1 MYVFPS
7 QMCQLLSTRNNLMKE
22 RKILCQEVEFLRKQW
37 MPKTTSA
44 PVTPVDT
51 ASHAS
56 AEDDEEKER
65 GAWHPCF
72 PVLIALVKL
81 ESANLKRY
89 LTAFGFQPSQQR
101 IDYCIFIKS
110 QTWFLFFYSANYL
123 SFLNLSVPLFRMEWN
138 ENAIQVHKFKKM

>member
-1 MYVFPS
+1 
-7 QMCQLLSTRNNLMKE
+7 MCQLLSTRNNLMKE

-65 GAWHPCF
+65 GA
-72 PVLIALVKL
+72 
-81 ESANLKRY
+81 
-89 LTAFGFQPSQQR
+89 
-101 IDYCIFIKS
+101 
-110 QTWFLFFYSANYL
+110 
-123 SFLNLSVPLFRMEWN
+123 
-138 ENAIQVHKFKKM
+138 